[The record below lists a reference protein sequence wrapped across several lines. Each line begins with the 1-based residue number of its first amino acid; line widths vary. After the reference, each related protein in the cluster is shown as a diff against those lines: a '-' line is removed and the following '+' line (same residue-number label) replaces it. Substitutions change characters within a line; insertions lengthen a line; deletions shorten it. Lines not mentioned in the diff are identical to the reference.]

1 MQWHGARPF
10 DSDHYLERKPMANG
24 STARLFVFQR
34 AREEYRQQRDRFE
47 AMRLSEQDYVRSRL
61 IDAGFSVP
69 STSELDVEL
78 DDELDEQPTKQP
90 SCTVLSRDPKGFE
103 VGSSANCF
111 Y

>member
-1 MQWHGARPF
+1 MT
-10 DSDHYLERKPMANG
+10 NG

-34 AREEYRQQRDRFE
+34 VREEYRQQRERLE
-47 AMRLSEQDYVRSRL
+47 AMHINEKDYIRSRL

-69 STSELDVEL
+69 SASELDVQ
-78 DDELDEQPTKQP
+78 LDEQPTTQP